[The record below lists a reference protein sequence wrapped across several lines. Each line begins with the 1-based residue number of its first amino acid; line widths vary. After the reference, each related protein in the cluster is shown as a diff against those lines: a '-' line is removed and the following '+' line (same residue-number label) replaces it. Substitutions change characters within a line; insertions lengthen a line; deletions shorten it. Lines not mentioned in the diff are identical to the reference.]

1 MNFGYGRT
9 AAMSYGILADSL
21 NRLADAAYDT
31 IAGNMF
37 LDDDRPPP
45 PYKRPKTALPVLGRN
60 RVACHIEKVAI
71 AQPDLFSFFYFLY
84 FYF

>member
-1 MNFGYGRT
+1 MNFGYGCT

-45 PYKRPKTALPVLGRN
+45 PYKRPETALPVLGRN
-60 RVACHIEKVAI
+60 RVACHIEKVAM
-71 AQPDLFSFFYFLY
+71 AQPDLF
-84 FYF
+84 